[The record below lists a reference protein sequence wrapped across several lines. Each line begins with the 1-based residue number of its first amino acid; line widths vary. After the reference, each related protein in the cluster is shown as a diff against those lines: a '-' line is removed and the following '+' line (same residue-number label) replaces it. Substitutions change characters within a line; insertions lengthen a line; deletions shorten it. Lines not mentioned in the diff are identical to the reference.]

1 MKRTKS
7 GLVVTVNA
15 NRCVCLAVAA
25 WILLVVP
32 GCSSTSVPTGTV
44 DPHAA
49 ARQRAEMLDI
59 NQKLAS
65 AAVQSRVNNATVNEE
80 YLIGPGDVLELSVFG
95 VEELNTTVRVSSGG
109 IITVPLLG
117 ALRVGGKTP
126 GDVEDL
132 VTERLSEDLL
142 HDPSVS
148 VFISEYKSQ
157 QISVTGAVNQPA
169 LHTLT
174 RPRTVLELVS
184 MSGGLSEKAGNQIY
198 VRTTIDNEP
207 RTLIIDL
214 DRVLVDPGNGS
225 LRVVLGGGD
234 VVFVPEAGTVF
245 VEGAVHKPGAYQLE
259 ANTGVIEAVAMA
271 GGPKFEARE
280 ELVRIITVSE
290 SGGKEIVSVNLD
302 EIRANDTPN
311 VELRDGD
318 IVLVPESGA
327 KAGFAGF
334 WRGFSGIFGV
344 GYGLNGP

>member
-1 MKRTKS
+1 MKYIKS
-7 GLVVTVNA
+7 GSVVELNA
-15 NRCVCLAVAA
+15 NRCVSLAAA
-25 WILLVVP
+25 ACILLAAV
-32 GCSSTSVPTGTV
+32 GCSSTSVPDGTV
-44 DPHAA
+44 DSHAA

-65 AAVQSRVNNATVNEE
+65 AALQSRISSATINEE

-95 VEELNTTVRVSSGG
+95 VEELNTTVRVTSGG
-109 IITVPLLG
+109 TIAVPLIG
-117 ALRVGGKTP
+117 VLRVGGKTP
-126 GDVEDL
+126 SDVENL
-132 VTERLSEDLL
+132 LAERLSVDLL

-148 VFISEYKSQ
+148 VYISEYESQ
-157 QISVTGAVNQPA
+157 QVSVTGAVNQPA

-174 RPRTVLELVS
+174 RPRTVLEMVS

-198 VRTTIDNEP
+198 VRTTIDHEP
-207 RTLIIDL
+207 RTMIIDL
-214 DRVLVDPGNGS
+214 DRVLVDPGNDS
-225 LRVVLGGGD
+225 LRVVVGGGD

-245 VEGAVHKPGAYQLE
+245 VEGAVHKPGAYQLK
-259 ANTGVIEAVAMA
+259 ADAGVIEAIAMA

-280 ELVRIITVSE
+280 ELVRVITVSD
-290 SGGKEIVSVNLD
+290 SGEKEIVSVNLD